1 MKKRDKHDSI
11 VKIKPDKHPKLYKVL
26 KWLENQWYH
35 NKAAILCVA
44 FFSFVIIF
52 GFSQCLAK
60 KAPDYKILL
69 CLDNYLPSEVRAAME
84 IYTAQYGEDLNGD
97 GEVLVHILD
106 CTNGTDR
113 DQNYANMTT
122 LLSELQLGEA
132 VLIIADEHYY
142 QSLTQDGDI
151 FDTDP
156 LFNAKEG
163 KAYALKGS
171 DFSNFINLT
180 YDGYMTDDIMIYK
193 RIMNGTDSG
202 EGKKA
207 QQSKVDSEAWL
218 KKFIEAQEAAR
229 Q

>member
-11 VKIKPDKHPKLYKVL
+11 VKINPDKHPKLYTTL
-26 KWLENQWYH
+26 RWLENQWFH

-60 KAPDYKILL
+60 KEPDYKILL

-132 VLIIADEHYY
+132 VIIIADEHYY
-142 QSLTQDGDI
+142 EALTQDGNI
-151 FDTDP
+151 FDTDQENSEMIALIDDTYTHGFDRRKDISDTIYNFDGYP
-156 LFNAKEG
+156 HGYYSSSYNAGYGSTALRAEQYRDAG
-163 KAYALKGS
+163 IKAYQ
-171 DFSNFINLT
+171 F
-180 YDGYMTDDIMIYK
+180 MIENS
-193 RIMNGTDSG
+193 MS
-202 EGKKA
+202 
-207 QQSKVDSEAWL
+207 
-218 KKFIEAQEAAR
+218 
-229 Q
+229 

>member
-1 MKKRDKHDSI
+1 MKKRDKHESI
-11 VKIKPDKHPKLYKVL
+11 VKINPDKHPKLYKVC

-35 NKAAILCVA
+35 NKFTIFCVA

-69 CLDNYLPSEVRAAME
+69 CVDNFLPTDVRSAME

-106 CTNGTDR
+106 CTTGTDR
-113 DQNYANMTT
+113 NQNYANMTT

-142 QSLTQDGDI
+142 ESLTGDGDI
-151 FDTDP
+151 FDTYP
-156 LFNAKEG
+156 LFNAKDG
-163 KAYALKGS
+163 KAYSLKDT

-202 EGKKA
+202 AGKKA
-207 QQSKVDSEAWL
+207 QQAKADSEAWL
-218 KKFIEAQEAAR
+218 EKFIAAQEAAL